1 VASRDGW
8 WCAGSPFLE
17 IHWLSRE
24 MESESG
30 ADDEGPK
37 RKLLGDERETEARAT
52 AK

>member
-1 VASRDGW
+1 
-8 WCAGSPFLE
+8 
-17 IHWLSRE
+17 